1 MLGTKMY
8 PLPLIWLEPWNH
20 TIKRMIQANSPKN
33 RSKLYHVRYKSH
45 TLIGQKWQNTFRW
58 THKGNFLVDTEQAGK
73 QASKQASKQVHSRF
87 PLSDRNFSGFWVV
100 ISVEMSSHFFKFIF
114 KTSQYHQMKA
124 LNKRISEWPHL
135 TL

>member
-8 PLPLIWLEPWNH
+8 PLPLIRLEPWNH

-33 RSKLYHVRYKSH
+33 RSKLCEIQIAHLDWSKMAKYFSLNSQRK
-45 TLIGQKWQNTFRW
+45 
-58 THKGNFLVDTEQAGK
+58 FLSWHR
-73 QASKQASKQVHSRF
+73 ASWQASKQVHSRF